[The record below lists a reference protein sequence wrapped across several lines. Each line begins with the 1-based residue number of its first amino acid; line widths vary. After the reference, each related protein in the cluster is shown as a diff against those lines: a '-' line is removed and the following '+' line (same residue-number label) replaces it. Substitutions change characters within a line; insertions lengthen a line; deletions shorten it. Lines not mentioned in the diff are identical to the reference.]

1 MGKVCDQVIRYK
13 RKFPGSIIWWR
24 YKKHAKVVENHLNP
38 GEIPMYSFAAQM
50 NDNPF
55 DLFSTAVLC
64 MTNRRLLVGQD
75 HIIGGYTL
83 KSITPDLFNDLTVYR
98 GFVWGKITI
107 DTLKEE
113 VIFTNVEKKAL
124 REIETAITT
133 GMMEEKKE
141 YGSLNSRSKK

>member
-83 KSITPDLFNDLTVYR
+83 K
-98 GFVWGKITI
+98 
-107 DTLKEE
+107 EE